1 MNSTCGACKAWKYWT
16 GGTAAV
22 RGWANRQTG
31 VRRAAARS
39 GALVPIAAVGRLGDL
54 PYTDLGPPFNRLM
67 KLMRSISL
75 FIVMTFALLAAPTG
89 SSAQEKLLTIELN
102 KVQQSQDGCRLSF
115 IAVNKMGA
123 NLETTAM
130 EVVFFDAND
139 VVSEMLLLD
148 FGRLPSDKTK
158 VVEFVLQQQQC
169 EQISRVLVNDVV
181 ECSSAEEQNMT
192 QDCFNALRTSNRA
205 QIDFGV

>member
-1 MNSTCGACKAWKYWT
+1 
-16 GGTAAV
+16 
-22 RGWANRQTG
+22 
-31 VRRAAARS
+31 
-39 GALVPIAAVGRLGDL
+39 
-54 PYTDLGPPFNRLM
+54 
-67 KLMRSISL
+67 MRSSL
-75 FIVMTFALLAAPTG
+75 FFSLLAIAVLAVPTG
-89 SSAQEKLLTIELN
+89 PGAQEKLLTIELN

-115 IAVNKMGA
+115 IAVNRMGA

-148 FGRLPSDKTK
+148 FGRLPTDKTK

-205 QIDFGV
+205 EIEFGV

>member
-1 MNSTCGACKAWKYWT
+1 
-16 GGTAAV
+16 
-22 RGWANRQTG
+22 
-31 VRRAAARS
+31 
-39 GALVPIAAVGRLGDL
+39 
-54 PYTDLGPPFNRLM
+54 
-67 KLMRSISL
+67 MRTILYFS
-75 FIVMTFALLAAPTG
+75 LLAIVLLVNPAATG
-89 SSAQEKLLTIELN
+89 AQQRQLTIELN

-115 IAVNKMGA
+115 IAVNGMGA

-158 VVEFVLQQQQC
+158 VVEFVLQQQEC

-181 ECSSAEEQNMT
+181 ECSSAEEPNMT
-192 QDCFNALRTSNRA
+192 RDCFSALRTSNRA
-205 QIDFGV
+205 EIEFGV

>member
-1 MNSTCGACKAWKYWT
+1 
-16 GGTAAV
+16 
-22 RGWANRQTG
+22 
-31 VRRAAARS
+31 
-39 GALVPIAAVGRLGDL
+39 
-54 PYTDLGPPFNRLM
+54 
-67 KLMRSISL
+67 MRTILCFS
-75 FIVMTFALLAAPTG
+75 LLAIVLLVNPAATG
-89 SSAQEKLLTIELN
+89 AQQRELTIELN

-115 IAVNKMGA
+115 IAVNRMGA

-130 EVVFFDAND
+130 EVVFFDASD

-158 VVEFVLQQQQC
+158 VVEFVLQQQEC

-192 QDCFNALRTSNRA
+192 QDCFSALKTSNRA
-205 QIDFGV
+205 EIEFGV

>member
-1 MNSTCGACKAWKYWT
+1 
-16 GGTAAV
+16 
-22 RGWANRQTG
+22 
-31 VRRAAARS
+31 
-39 GALVPIAAVGRLGDL
+39 
-54 PYTDLGPPFNRLM
+54 
-67 KLMRSISL
+67 MRTILCISL
-75 FIVMTFALLAAPTG
+75 LAIVVLANPAATG
-89 SSAQEKLLTIELN
+89 AQQRELTIELN
-102 KVQQSQDGCRLSF
+102 KVQQSEDGCRLSF
-115 IAVNKMGA
+115 IAVNRMGA

-130 EVVFFDAND
+130 EVVFFDASD

-192 QDCFNALRTSNRA
+192 QDCFSALKTSNRA
-205 QIDFGV
+205 EIEFGV

>member
-1 MNSTCGACKAWKYWT
+1 
-16 GGTAAV
+16 
-22 RGWANRQTG
+22 
-31 VRRAAARS
+31 
-39 GALVPIAAVGRLGDL
+39 
-54 PYTDLGPPFNRLM
+54 
-67 KLMRSISL
+67 MRTILYFS
-75 FIVMTFALLAAPTG
+75 LLAIVLLVSPAETG
-89 SSAQEKLLTIELN
+89 AQQRQLTIELN

-115 IAVNKMGA
+115 IAVNEMGA

-130 EVVFFDAND
+130 EVVFFDSND

-158 VVEFVLQQQQC
+158 VVEFVLQQQEC

-192 QDCFNALRTSNRA
+192 RDCFNALKTSNRA
-205 QIDFGV
+205 EIEFGV

>member
-1 MNSTCGACKAWKYWT
+1 
-16 GGTAAV
+16 
-22 RGWANRQTG
+22 
-31 VRRAAARS
+31 
-39 GALVPIAAVGRLGDL
+39 
-54 PYTDLGPPFNRLM
+54 
-67 KLMRSISL
+67 MRSIVLFSL
-75 FIVMTFALLAAPTG
+75 LALALLALPTG
-89 SSAQEKLLTIELN
+89 SVAQQERQLTNELN

-115 IAVNKMGA
+115 VAVNKMGT

-158 VVEFVLQQQQC
+158 VVEFVLQQQKC

-192 QDCFNALRTSNRA
+192 RECFSALKTSNKA
-205 QIDFGV
+205 QIEFGA